1 MLVFRDIDLDE
12 IDLINGL
19 WNENAEHHRLTSEYF
34 KSNSSKVLFQDR
46 VEDWKKCKE
55 IKITIIENE
64 NIGIGYCISSI
75 NNKYGNIE
83 SIFIKE
89 NMRKKG
95 IGKKV
100 ILEHIKWMKS
110 NECKRI
116 NVATSYGNK
125 DAIEFYK
132 KLNILPKKIIFEL
145 K

>member
-1 MLVFRDIDLDE
+1 MVIFREIDFDE
-12 IDLINGL
+12 IELIYEL

-55 IKITIIENE
+55 IKTTIIENE
-64 NIGIGYCISSI
+64 NINIGYCISSI